1 MAVILLV
8 FSISSVSGV
17 MPSEMVLPSPSS
29 QVNCKNRIYFQCDQ
43 CVSNREYCT
52 AVFENHRK
60 VFFDI
65 ASEVRVLHFEF

>member
-29 QVNCKNRIYFQCDQ
+29 QVNCKNRIYFQCDDADEDQ
-43 CVSNREYCT
+43 ESADSWSVSGVDQ
-52 AVFENHRK
+52 A
-60 VFFDI
+60 
-65 ASEVRVLHFEF
+65 